1 MHLLPDLSSK
11 TLLYKKLEPFDLA
24 VLGSGSGLD
33 VAVAA
38 AQSGL
43 KVAVIEKGR
52 MGGTCLNR
60 GCIPSKLLIHSA
72 DIVET
77 IKHANLFGVNVE
89 KYSIDFTKIVRRVNG
104 IIDKDSDGIAE
115 AYKGL
120 DNPKL
125 FAGQGKFIGPK
136 TIKVGEDTV
145 QADKV
150 LIATGTRPA
159 IPPIPG
165 LQGCGYITSD
175 EALRLEKQPAKLAII
190 GGGYIAAELAH
201 FFGSIGTRVSIIH
214 RRSLLLPREDIEI
227 ATKFTQVATN
237 KHDLHLNS
245 NVVCVKKS
253 REVFVTTTE
262 NPSGQ
267 RMEIETD
274 ALLVATGRV
283 PNSDLLDLDK
293 TGVQTNSNGFVVV
306 DKYLQT
312 NKRGIFALGDA
323 IGSYQFKH
331 SANLEARYAFN
342 NISYPKKMV
351 EVDYAAM
358 PHAVFTSPQVAGVGY
373 TEQELVNSKVRYEKS
388 VYKYIDTAMGQAL
401 EDHDGFVKLLAAPD
415 GTLLGCHII
424 GSEASVLIHEVLV
437 AMRARLKSHA
447 IASTIHIHPA
457 LSEVV
462 ARAASQL
469 R

>member
-1 MHLLPDLSSK
+1 
-11 TLLYKKLEPFDLA
+11 LEPFDLA

-72 DIVET
+72 DIVEI

-104 IIDKDSDGIAE
+104 IIDKDSDGIAD

-136 TIKVGEDTV
+136 TIKVGEDTI
-145 QADKV
+145 QDDKV

-227 ATKFTQVATN
+227 ATKFTEVASN

-293 TGVQTNSNGFVVV
+293 TGVKTNSNGFVVV

-331 SANLEARYAFN
+331 SE
-342 NISYPKKMV
+342 P
-351 EVDYAAM
+351 
-358 PHAVFTSPQVAGVGY
+358 
-373 TEQELVNSKVRYEKS
+373 
-388 VYKYIDTAMGQAL
+388 
-401 EDHDGFVKLLAAPD
+401 
-415 GTLLGCHII
+415 
-424 GSEASVLIHEVLV
+424 
-437 AMRARLKSHA
+437 
-447 IASTIHIHPA
+447 
-457 LSEVV
+457 
-462 ARAASQL
+462 
-469 R
+469 